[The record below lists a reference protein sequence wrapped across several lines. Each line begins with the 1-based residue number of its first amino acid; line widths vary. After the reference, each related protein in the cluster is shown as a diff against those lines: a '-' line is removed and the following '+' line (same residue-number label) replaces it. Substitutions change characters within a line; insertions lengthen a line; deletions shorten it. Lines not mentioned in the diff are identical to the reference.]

1 MMLPL
6 RIADSKRR
14 HDGCRTMDPSTER
27 GARTTLGEEGSH
39 DGRMS
44 EEPHSGNMAEDR
56 ASSTFHS
63 SSLERARVDRNEE
76 DKRPVLVTGMHR
88 SGTSWLGAMLSASG
102 EFINVQEPLSVQN
115 RQTILRS
122 LVKHWYTYICDT
134 NEDLYLPFYRDALA
148 FRMHPLY
155 DVQRM
160 RVGSPRDPV
169 RIPKR
174 WASFVLGRV
183 QRRRLLI
190 RDPFAALSIEW
201 FSRRLGVDTVAIVR
215 HPVAVVSSL
224 KRLGFTFDFTNLL
237 EQSLLMDQR
246 LERFRSEMEAA
257 LRNPGDIVGQGSV
270 LWRIVYASI
279 AEDQDRVSSMHVVR
293 HEDLSLNPVKEYSRL
308 YEALGMPLGA
318 GARRT
323 IARNTSERNPIEVS
337 QKNPFK
343 VRLDSRANL
352 TNWKHRLE
360 ADEVERVLSITSTE
374 RRKFYDEASALPPGL
389 DN

>member
-1 MMLPL
+1 M
-6 RIADSKRR
+6 
-14 HDGCRTMDPSTER
+14 
-27 GARTTLGEEGSH
+27 
-39 DGRMS
+39 
-44 EEPHSGNMAEDR
+44 
-56 ASSTFHS
+56 
-63 SSLERARVDRNEE
+63 DRNEQFR
-76 DKRPVLVTGMHR
+76 RPVLVTGMHR

-102 EFINVQEPLSVQN
+102 RFIDVQEPLSVRN
-115 RQTILRS
+115 RQTILPSR
-122 LVKHWYTYICDT
+122 VEHWYTYICDS

-155 DVQRM
+155 DVKRM

-174 WASFVLGRV
+174 WADFVLGRV
-183 QRRRLLI
+183 QRRLALI

-237 EQSLLMDQR
+237 EQPLLMERR
-246 LERFRSEMEAA
+246 LERFRSEMESA
-257 LRNPGDIVGQGSV
+257 LRDPGDVVGQGSL

-279 AEDQDRVSSMHVVR
+279 AEDQGRVSSMHVVR
-293 HEDLSLNPVKEYSRL
+293 HEDLSLDPVEEYSRL
-308 YEALGMPLGA
+308 YEALGTPIGA
-318 GARRT
+318 RARRT
-323 IARNTSERNPIEVS
+323 IARNTSERNPKEVS
-337 QKNPFK
+337 RKNPFK

-360 ADEVERVLSITSTE
+360 ADEVERILSITATE
-374 RRKFYDEASALPPGL
+374 RRHFYDEESDRPEPSP
-389 DN
+389 